1 MLDVTEYGK
10 TFCNSKLI
18 DTGTNEP
25 DGQGRWRREME
36 TYCFTTYSEWVG
48 SVDARQRELV
58 VKHVCSSY
66 TRIQNH
72 AATVRASEYT
82 GLFAE

>member
-1 MLDVTEYGK
+1 MVKCYLD
-10 TFCNSKLI
+10 SKLI

-25 DGQGRWRREME
+25 VGQGRWTCEME

-48 SVDARQRELV
+48 SVDARQRVLV

-66 TRIQNH
+66 TRIH
-72 AATVRASEYT
+72 KYAATVRAPEYT